1 LNSSPT
7 RVLVPFVNDTARLSP
22 PERFNSLIEGL
33 FSDVATRAAN
43 PWFSLALVELVLIK
57 LIWRR
62 LRRMSRRFAAI
73 MVRFRAGTLPQAGT
87 LPEAGSAPRNPAAAP
102 TAGSPRPHEPWRPL
116 GWVIHAVSWF
126 VWVRHYE
133 LEEMLEDPETAA
145 QVAGAPQ
152 LGRVLR
158 PLCRMLAV
166 KPPAWLRLPRR
177 ARRGVVEHPPAP
189 DWLVNE
195 PGAELRADGSVWMR
209 VGASTLW
216 KPGCGQT
223 LEEAQKF
230 DKPVRIWPRED

>member
-1 LNSSPT
+1 L
-7 RVLVPFVNDTARLSP
+7 FVNDSARLSP

-33 FSDVATRAAN
+33 FNDVRTRATN
-43 PWFSLALVELVLIK
+43 EWFPLLPAQLVLIK

-73 MVRFRAGTLPQAGT
+73 LARFRAGTLAQAGPQAGT
-87 LPEAGSAPRNPAAAP
+87 PPEAGSAPRSPAAAP
-102 TAGSPRPHEPWRPL
+102 TAGSPRPHEPSRRS

-126 VWVRHYE
+126 VMMRHYE
-133 LEEMLEDPETAA
+133 LEEMLEDPEMAA

-152 LGRVLR
+152 LGSVLR
-158 PLCRMLAV
+158 PLCRMLDV

-177 ARRGVVEHPPAP
+177 ARPSVVKFPPAP

-209 VGASTLW
+209 LGASNHW
-216 KPGCGQT
+216 RPGFGQT

-230 DKPVRIWPRED
+230 DPPVRIWPRED

>member
-1 LNSSPT
+1 MSA
-7 RVLVPFVNDTARLSP
+7 TASNTLTD
-22 PERFNSLIEGL
+22 RFNSLMEGL
-33 FSDVATRAAN
+33 FTDITTRAAN
-43 PWFSLALVELVLIK
+43 PWFPLAVVELALIK

-73 MVRFRAGTLPQAGT
+73 MAELRAGGLAAGR
-87 LPEAGSAPRNPAAAP
+87 LAAGPVPEAGSEARRPAAARSSGP
-102 TAGSPRPHEPWRPL
+102 QEPWRCF

-126 VWVRHYE
+126 VWNRHYE

-145 QVAGAPQ
+145 KVAEAPQ

-166 KPPAWLRLPRR
+166 KPPDWLRLPRR
-177 ARRGVVEHPPAP
+177 ARPPVVKFPPAP

-209 VGASTLW
+209 LGASNHW
-216 KPGCGQT
+216 RPGFGQT

-230 DKPVRIWPRED
+230 DPPVRIWPRED